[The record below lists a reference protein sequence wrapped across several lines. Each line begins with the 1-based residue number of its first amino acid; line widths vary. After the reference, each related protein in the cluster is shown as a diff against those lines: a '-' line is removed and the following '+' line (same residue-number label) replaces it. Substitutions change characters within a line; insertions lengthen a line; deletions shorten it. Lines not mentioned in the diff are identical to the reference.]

1 LLNFFI
7 PISSLLTF
15 CIVYLYKDTI
25 AKKFRL
31 VDIPNKILKL
41 HKNKIPIIGGLI
53 LLIHSISILIFIFF
67 NQKNYIEFFI
77 LTILISI
84 LGLLDDIYKISP
96 NKKILI
102 LTLFLSL
109 FFIKFP
115 QLKIGS
121 LIIETLNYKFIL
133 LEKNIF
139 INLIFTILCYL
150 LIINAYNMSDGHDG
164 IAVGLGLIWFLYI
177 LIFKSSSIII
187 VLSIIIILIL
197 FFYYN
202 IKSKIFL
209 GDSGNYFISSLVAG
223 LIINQ
228 NNYSKNFSAEEIFI
242 LFILPGIDMLRLF
255 ILRIYRKKN
264 PFKGDRE
271 HFHHYLSK
279 KFNKITTTL
288 IYLACAIAP
297 IILYK
302 INLFKSYIIIIFI
315 ISLYCL
321 SLRFFLKK

>member
-1 LLNFFI
+1 
-7 PISSLLTF
+7 
-15 CIVYLYKDTI
+15 
-25 AKKFRL
+25 
-31 VDIPNKILKL
+31 
-41 HKNKIPIIGGLI
+41 
-53 LLIHSISILIFIFF
+53 
-67 NQKNYIEFFI
+67 
-77 LTILISI
+77 

-96 NKKILI
+96 NKKIII

-133 LEKNIF
+133 LEKNIL

-177 LIFKSSSIII
+177 LIFKSSSII

-242 LFILPGIDMLRLF
+242 LFMLPGIDMLRLF

>member
-1 LLNFFI
+1 MLNFFI
-7 PISSLLTF
+7 SISSLLTF
-15 CIVYLYKDTI
+15 GVVYLYKDTI

-41 HKNKIPIIGGLI
+41 HKNKTPIIGGLI
-53 LLIHSISILIFIFF
+53 LLFHSISILIFIFF
-67 NQKNYIEFFI
+67 NQKNYIEFFV

-133 LEKNIF
+133 LEKNIL

-164 IAVGLGLIWFLYI
+164 IAVGLGLIWFLYL
-177 LIFKSSSIII
+177 LIFKSSSII

-242 LFILPGIDMLRLF
+242 LFMLPGIDMLRLF

>member
-1 LLNFFI
+1 
-7 PISSLLTF
+7 
-15 CIVYLYKDTI
+15 
-25 AKKFRL
+25 
-31 VDIPNKILKL
+31 
-41 HKNKIPIIGGLI
+41 
-53 LLIHSISILIFIFF
+53 
-67 NQKNYIEFFI
+67 
-77 LTILISI
+77 

-133 LEKNIF
+133 LEKNIL
-139 INLIFTILCYL
+139 INHIFTILCYL

-242 LFILPGIDMLRLF
+242 LFMLPGIDMLRLF

-321 SLRFFLKK
+321 SLRFFIKK

>member
-1 LLNFFI
+1 MLNFFI

-15 CIVYLYKDTI
+15 GIVYLYKDTI

-41 HKNKIPIIGGLI
+41 HKNKTPIIGGLI

-67 NQKNYIEFFI
+67 NQKNYIEFFV

-177 LIFKSSSIII
+177 LIFKSSSITI

-242 LFILPGIDMLRLF
+242 LFMLPGIDMLRLF